1 MKKNNIDI
9 PPLSQRILY
18 EDNHIIAVNKY
29 PSEIVQKDKTGDMA
43 LNEKVKDYIKETY
56 HKPGNV
62 FLGIPHRIDR
72 PVSGVVIFAKTSKA
86 LSRLSDMFRNKEI
99 QKTYHAVVENCPPE
113 NEGVLIHYLRK
124 NERLNKSFAINEPK
138 GGYKK
143 CELKYRLAQTL
154 DRYFLLEIEPLTG
167 RHHQIRVQLA
177 AIGCVIKGDL
187 KYGAKRPNK
196 DASICLHARKIA
208 FLHPVKKEPLLI
220 TAEYPKRDIWK
231 YL

>member
-1 MKKNNIDI
+1 MKKNNIDT

-29 PSEIVQKDKTGDMA
+29 PSEIVQKDKTGDIA
-43 LNEKVKDYIKETY
+43 LSEKVKDYIKKTY

-86 LSRLSDMFRNKEI
+86 LSRLSDMFRKKEI
-99 QKTYHAVVENCPPE
+99 QKIYHAVVENCPHE
-113 NEGVLIHYLRK
+113 NEGVLIHYLQK
-124 NERLNKSFAINEPK
+124 NERLNKSFAITEPK
-138 GGYKK
+138 DGYKE
-143 CELKYRLAQTL
+143 CRLKYRLLQTL
-154 DRYFLLEIEPLTG
+154 DRYFLLEIYPLTG
-167 RHHQIRVQLA
+167 RHHQIRVQLST
-177 AIGCVIKGDL
+177 IGCVIKGDL

-196 DASICLHARKIA
+196 DASICLHAKSIQFTHPTTKEVLTIA
-208 FLHPVKKEPLLI
+208 
-220 TAEYPKRDIWK
+220 AEYPQRDIWK